1 MSRSENDKGGQPVNE
16 EDDEKDNKEVEQLA
30 DEEEEGILGVLV
42 VKVHLVQVHVLSMIM
57 SRNVAG
63 ALCVLSVFVVQVHLV
78 QHFLGGSIFSGQVFH
93 GALCQKMI
101 L

>member
-16 EDDEKDNKEVEQLA
+16 EDNEKDNKEVEQLA

-57 SRNVAG
+57 SRNVALG
-63 ALCVLSVFVVQVHLV
+63 GLGVLVVQVHLV